1 MWLPNAKG
9 SSSPG
14 KRGGRNGLVAV
25 AIDKDKGSQYAI
37 KWAIDNLL
45 TRGQTVILIH
55 VVLRSSTAACLHVNL
70 LCFSVTSV
78 VLRLPNRLH
87 GHIHCFDVVLEDTDI
102 AKAITEYTAHAAI
115 ENLVLGASR
124 HGFIRLLHCL
134 RHLKTKISSVRNAS
148 RLAPFTS
155 PLLTQIQQTQEQTN
169 NTTSSP
175 DARPKN
181 LPSIRAADRTP
192 RKTGADDTDSL
203 KSPYSRA
210 QRFHANMFADLSET
224 DSDISFVSSGRPSV
238 DRAFADPMSGMLFDG
253 IDPGRT
259 SRISTSSESSF
270 GSMRSGARFSELGSY
285 NDFSSSSLENDD
297 VEAEMRRLKLELQKT
312 MEMYS
317 TACKE
322 ALTAKQKAVEL
333 HRWRQDEEQR
343 LEESRLAEE
352 AARRTAEK
360 EKAKYKAAM
369 ENAQAAQRVAELESR
384 RRVDAEKKAI
394 QEVDDKDE
402 TVGVMPFRY
411 RRYSIDEIE
420 EATEFFAISRKI
432 GEGGYGPVF
441 KCYLD
446 HTRVAIKVLRPDAA
460 QGRSQFQ
467 QEVEVLCC
475 MRHPNIVLLL
485 GACPEYGCLVYEYMA
500 NGSLEDRLVRKGNT
514 RPLSWQLR
522 FRIAAEIATGLH
534 FLHQTKP
541 EPLVH
546 RDLKPGNIL
555 LDHNYVSKISDVG
568 LARLVPPSLAE
579 DVTQYRMTST
589 AGTFCYIDP
598 EYQQSGMLGTK
609 SDVYSLGIVL
619 LQIITAKP
627 AMGLTHY
634 IEQAIEDGTL
644 TDMLDPTV
652 PDWPLDE
659 AMTFAK
665 LALQCAELRR
675 RDRPDLGK
683 IVVPELNKLRD
694 LGEESMTSFL
704 VGNYASA
711 SPNHGF
717 ASPLKGA
724 MSDPHVASAY
734 STLNGCGSSASL
746 PETLSDADSLRFRQ
760 IRSDVKLVTGS
771 CLVTKPVR
779 ADRPIAA
786 KYQLRKIAT
795 FLRASCG
802 FGSRNSAIVGR
813 GGRGASAEASL
824 SGVEP
829 LMQKIHS
836 EVRRVDAEIL
846 AAVRQQSNSGSKA
859 REDLA
864 AATLA
869 VQELIYKMQEI
880 KNKAEQSE
888 TMVQEI
894 CRDIK
899 KLDFAKKHIT
909 TTITALHRLTML
921 VSAVE
926 QLQVMA
932 SKRQYKEAAAQLE
945 CYMIAIFVKEY
956 GQQSSLYLK
965 SPPGGGTGKESEE
978 TNLLQRLSD
987 ACLVVDALEPSVRE
1001 ELVKNFCSRE
1011 LTSYHQIFEGAEL
1024 AKLDKTERRYA
1035 WIKRRL
1041 RTNEEIWKIFP
1052 SSWHVPYLLCIQFCK
1067 LTRTQLVDI
1076 LNNLKEKPDVGTLLL
1091 ALQRTLEFEE
1101 ELAEKFGGGS
1111 RSKESGTDIGEDMVD
1126 NNNQTVSD
1134 IRKKYEKKLAA
1145 NHGSENEACMNLMPL
1160 EELHLLF
1167 NSSVQLGF
1175 HLDLTLK
1182 KTPLTLYSVDFY
1194 DLLGS
1199 SIFEEETWEIEEGSQ
1214 TNVLSSSIQV
1224 FLIIR
1229 RSLKRCSALT
1239 KNQTLFNLFKVFQRI
1254 LKAYATKLFARLPKG
1269 GTGIVAAATGMDG
1282 QIKTSDKDER
1292 LICYIVNTAEYC
1304 HKTSG
1309 ELAENV
1315 SKIVDSQFADRIDMS
1330 EVQDEFSAV
1339 ITKALITLV
1348 HGIETKFD
1356 IEMAAMTRVPWGTLE
1371 SVGDQSEYVNG
1382 INTILTASIPVLGR
1396 LLSPIYFQF
1405 FLDKLASSLGPRF
1418 YLNIFKCKQISETG
1432 AQQMLLDTQAVK
1444 TILLEI
1450 PSLAKQTSAAAA
1462 YSKFVSRE
1470 MSKAEALL
1478 KVILSPVDSVADTY
1492 CALLP
1497 EGTPG
1502 EFQRILDLKGLKR
1515 TDQQSIL
1522 DDYNKRGA
1530 GTYQPSMKPVVPA
1543 APNTTAAPVTA
1554 NQSTPAGIIPLKEE
1568 LVARAAALGRGAAT
1582 TGIRRILALTESTT
1596 KDRKDG
1602 PLRKLFIG

>member
-1 MWLPNAKG
+1 MET
-9 SSSPG
+9 
-14 KRGGRNGLVAV
+14 
-25 AIDKDKGSQYAI
+25 IDKQSAVD
-37 KWAIDNLL
+37 
-45 TRGQTVILIH
+45 
-55 VVLRSSTAACLHVNL
+55 
-70 LCFSVTSV
+70 
-78 VLRLPNRLH
+78 
-87 GHIHCFDVVLEDTDI
+87 
-102 AKAITEYTAHAAI
+102 
-115 ENLVLGASR
+115 
-124 HGFIRLLHCL
+124 FI
-134 RHLKTKISSVRNAS
+134 N
-148 RLAPFTS
+148 
-155 PLLTQIQQTQEQTN
+155 Q
-169 NTTSSP
+169 
-175 DARPKN
+175 
-181 LPSIRAADRTP
+181 
-192 RKTGADDTDSL
+192 
-203 KSPYSRA
+203 
-210 QRFHANMFADLSET
+210 MF
-224 DSDISFVSSGRPSV
+224 
-238 DRAFADPMSGMLFDG
+238 
-253 IDPGRT
+253 
-259 SRISTSSESSF
+259 
-270 GSMRSGARFSELGSY
+270 
-285 NDFSSSSLENDD
+285 
-297 VEAEMRRLKLELQKT
+297 
-312 MEMYS
+312 
-317 TACKE
+317 
-322 ALTAKQKAVEL
+322 
-333 HRWRQDEEQR
+333 
-343 LEESRLAEE
+343 
-352 AARRTAEK
+352 
-360 EKAKYKAAM
+360 
-369 ENAQAAQRVAELESR
+369 
-384 RRVDAEKKAI
+384 
-394 QEVDDKDE
+394 
-402 TVGVMPFRY
+402 
-411 RRYSIDEIE
+411 
-420 EATEFFAISRKI
+420 
-432 GEGGYGPVF
+432 
-441 KCYLD
+441 
-446 HTRVAIKVLRPDAA
+446 
-460 QGRSQFQ
+460 
-467 QEVEVLCC
+467 
-475 MRHPNIVLLL
+475 
-485 GACPEYGCLVYEYMA
+485 
-500 NGSLEDRLVRKGNT
+500 
-514 RPLSWQLR
+514 
-522 FRIAAEIATGLH
+522 
-534 FLHQTKP
+534 
-541 EPLVH
+541 
-546 RDLKPGNIL
+546 
-555 LDHNYVSKISDVG
+555 
-568 LARLVPPSLAE
+568 
-579 DVTQYRMTST
+579 
-589 AGTFCYIDP
+589 
-598 EYQQSGMLGTK
+598 
-609 SDVYSLGIVL
+609 
-619 LQIITAKP
+619 
-627 AMGLTHY
+627 
-634 IEQAIEDGTL
+634 
-644 TDMLDPTV
+644 PT
-652 PDWPLDE
+652 
-659 AMTFAK
+659 
-665 LALQCAELRR
+665 
-675 RDRPDLGK
+675 
-683 IVVPELNKLRD
+683 
-694 LGEESMTSFL
+694 
-704 VGNYASA
+704 
-711 SPNHGF
+711 
-717 ASPLKGA
+717 
-724 MSDPHVASAY
+724 
-734 STLNGCGSSASL
+734 
-746 PETLSDADSLRFRQ
+746 
-760 IRSDVKLVTGS
+760 
-771 CLVTKPVR
+771 
-779 ADRPIAA
+779 
-786 KYQLRKIAT
+786 
-795 FLRASCG
+795 
-802 FGSRNSAIVGR
+802 
-813 GGRGASAEASL
+813 EASL

-864 AATLA
+864 AATRA

-880 KNKAEQSE
+880 KTKAEQSE

-945 CYMIAIFVKEY
+945 AVNQLCSHFEAYRDFPKITELREKFKSIKQILKSHVFSDF
-956 GQQSSLYLK
+956 SSL
-965 SPPGGGTGKESEE
+965 GTGKESEE

-1076 LNNLKEKPDVGTLLL
+1076 LNNLKEKPDVGALLL

-1145 NHGSENEACMNLMPL
+1145 NHGSENEFNFRGIISSCFEAYLTVYVEL
-1160 EELHLLF
+1160 EEKTLMEHLEKL
-1167 NSSVQLGF
+1167 VQ
-1175 HLDLTLK
+1175 
-1182 KTPLTLYSVDFY
+1182 
-1194 DLLGS
+1194 
-1199 SIFEEETWEIEEGSQ
+1199 EETWEIEEGSQ
-1214 TNVLSSSIQV
+1214 TNVLSSSMQV

-1315 SKIVDSQFADRIDMS
+1315 SKIVDPQFADRIDMS

-1356 IEMAAMTRVPWGTLE
+1356 TEMAAMTRVPWGTLE

-1543 APNTTAAPVTA
+1543 APNTTAAPGTA
-1554 NQSTPAGIIPLKEE
+1554 TQPTPAGIIPLKEE